1 MVIAPSILAGDFS
14 KFARELKRV
23 EKSGTDWVHL
33 DVMDGHFV
41 PNLTF
46 GPQVVAN
53 ARPHSDLFFDTHL
66 MCSKPEILLEPF
78 AKAGSDLITIHVELE
93 DQVSSLLWKIR
104 SIGKQVGLAVN
115 PPTAIEKVKPH
126 LEKVDLLLVMT
137 VNPGFGGQSFI
148 EECVPKIQQVYQW
161 REELGLDF
169 RIEVD
174 GGVNLQTAAECA
186 RAGADTFVAG
196 SALFG
201 QRSLTRAVKKMH
213 KTVTQVSEGYQK

>member
-1 MVIAPSILAGDFS
+1 MAGDFS
-14 KFARELKRV
+14 KFGREVKRIA
-23 EKSGTDWVHL
+23 KTGTNWVHL

-46 GPQVVAN
+46 GPQLVAN
-53 ARPHSDLFFDTHL
+53 ARPLSDLFFDTHL

-78 AKAGSDLITIHVELE
+78 AHAGSDLITVHVELE

-104 SIGKQVGLAVN
+104 SLDKQVGLAIN
-115 PPTAIEKVKPH
+115 PPTAIEKVQPF

-148 EECVPKIQQVYQW
+148 EECVPKIQQVYEW
-161 REELGLDF
+161 RETMGLDF

-174 GGVNLQTAAECA
+174 GGVDLKTAAECA
-186 RAGADTFVAG
+186 RAGANTFVAG

-213 KTVTQVSEGYQK
+213 KVATQVGDGYGK

>member
-78 AKAGSDLITIHVELE
+78 ANAGSDLITIHVELE

-115 PPTAIEKVKPH
+115 PPTAIEKVKPY
-126 LEKVDLLLVMT
+126 LEKIDLLLVMT